1 MSEFTYEREDLTSAL
16 ETYEWDDVWWEQ
28 TQEHERKRVLYVG
41 DSISCGLR
49 RVATNCS
56 GEKILFDG
64 FGTSKAVDNPFLPEA
79 VRLFGMQQGKRDLV
93 IFNNGLHGFHL
104 EDATEYKEYYEKMV
118 CFLLEE
124 YQGTPIALVLTTCI
138 EGERNQ
144 RVEVRNQSVR
154 EIAQKY
160 ELPIIDLYQASVE
173 HVSLRSEDGVHFTT
187 QGYEKMAQVLL
198 DSIYQIV
205 PAMSPE
211 RLDKE

>member
-1 MSEFTYEREDLTSAL
+1 MSEFTYEREDLSSAL
-16 ETYEWDDVWWEQ
+16 ETYEWNDVWWEQ
-28 TQEHERKRVLYVG
+28 TQEHERKRVLYIG

-64 FGTSKAVDNPFLPEA
+64 FGTSKAVDNPFLA
-79 VRLFGMQQGKRDLV
+79 DSVRLFGMQQGKRDLV

-124 YQGTPIALVLTTCI
+124 YQDTPIALVLTTCI

-144 RVEVRNQSVR
+144 RVEVRNQSAR

-173 HVSLRSEDGVHFTT
+173 HVSLRSEDGVHFTAE
-187 QGYEKMAQVLL
+187 GYEKLAQVLL
-198 DSIYQIV
+198 DSIYKIV
-205 PAMSPE
+205 PAMNPQ